1 MRPQQRPSLT
11 IEIPDRVEM
20 TWADLT
26 ESEIDQFRHEEEQ
39 GDTFSNCFP
48 ETLYIAVKQRIYYSY
63 SKAARRGYEPVPA
76 NHHTGVWHHELTEAQ
91 ILIADHYDMPLE
103 DYLRTCNSTT
113 SSASIQ

>member
-1 MRPQQRPSLT
+1 MRSRQNPSLT

-26 ESEIDQFRHEEEQ
+26 ESEIDQFRREE
-39 GDTFSNCFP
+39 GGSSACNRYP

-63 SKAARRGYEPVPA
+63 SEAVRRGNEPVPA
-76 NHHTGVWHHELTEAQ
+76 NHHTGVWRHELTEAQ

-113 SSASIQ
+113 SSAPIQ